1 MVKEG
6 WPTLAIQQLGRGA
19 SPTALAYVREAY
31 AEKLCG
37 KVIVVDDGVAQLP
50 CLKDRGAKLEG
61 LRVGQ
66 SARATTTAEP
76 VENTKLQEDD
86 APDSAQL
93 ELVFVKSGSD
103 RRGRVRVAGGR
114 LHGKAATSPCTPPDR
129 PGLRLRRGVCAGREC
144 DPAAPPRYGGVPRH
158 DGVQEVQE
166 GRARGMAR
174 WG

>member
-1 MVKEG
+1 M
-6 WPTLAIQQLGRGA
+6 
-19 SPTALAYVREAY
+19 AYVREAY

-50 CLKDRGAKLEG
+50 CLKDRAAKLEG

-66 SARATTTAEP
+66 PARATTTAEP
-76 VENTKLQEDD
+76 GENTKLQEDD

-114 LHGKAATSPCTPPDR
+114 LRGKAATSPCTPYL
-129 PGLRLRRGVCAGREC
+129 PGTPSAEGSLRRAG
-144 DPAAPPRYGGVPRH
+144 
-158 DGVQEVQE
+158 
-166 GRARGMAR
+166 M
-174 WG
+174 